1 MQFTNQSMQEIIDEL
16 RTEIDLLEAGD
27 MITFKV
33 LDPDE
38 GGTYAGESITI
49 EEKEYIYRGYK
60 SWVSLAELLK
70 CKMHTPQSGDY
81 PFITLHFEKLQDK
94 SFHDVQDE
102 DKKEK
107 YGTDSTFFAI
117 NKMEEPSF
125 LYYYLQALKN
135 VKIDQKKR
143 LLNLG
148 INRGD
153 RHRPFANRDLLC
165 KKPIYRREC
174 TFFQRRHQSSR

>member
-27 MITFKV
+27 MITFKE

-94 SFHDVQDE
+94 SFHGNASDVYIQRTMIDHLTVE
-102 DKKEK
+102 F
-107 YGTDSTFFAI
+107 GSI
-117 NKMEEPSF
+117 Q
-125 LYYYLQALKN
+125 LCLIRWC
-135 VKIDQKKR
+135 VK
-143 LLNLG
+143 
-148 INRGD
+148 
-153 RHRPFANRDLLC
+153 
-165 KKPIYRREC
+165 
-174 TFFQRRHQSSR
+174 